1 MSTVFALDNTIDL
14 FISTVFISLTSIT
27 SNGGSWASYLGS
39 AELALQTSKSSA
51 VIDMSRPGSDSLA
64 MLASGGKKDPV

>member
-1 MSTVFALDNTIDL
+1 MSTVFALYNTTDL
-14 FISTVFISLTSIT
+14 FIFPVFISITPIT
-27 SNGGSWASYLGS
+27 SKGGSWTSYLGS

-64 MLASGGKKDPV
+64 MLASGGKKDAV